1 MASEKNLK
9 LRVLAAAAGVLGVGA
24 MSMLVAPQAAAHD
37 VVVDSNPENGSVVDE
52 FPKTIELEFSGIPQ
66 DLFTTVALSNA
77 DSGEVLTSGTPQL
90 DGQHL
95 SYEVPS
101 DVQTGAG
108 NYILGFQIT
117 SSDGHATKGSIS
129 FEVTDSAETTTETT
143 ETTAETTT
151 ESAATTDTSE
161 TTEAETTETA
171 DETSGIPAPWNWV
184 LSIVAVLVVA
194 SAIVMM
200 IAKNRNQK

>member
-9 LRVLAAAAGVLGVGA
+9 LRTLVAAAGVLGVGA

-52 FPKTIELEFSGIPQ
+52 FPEAIELDFSGIPQ

-129 FEVTDSAETTTETT
+129 FEVTGS
-143 ETTAETTT
+143 AETTT

>member
-9 LRVLAAAAGVLGVGA
+9 LRTLAASAGVLGVGA

-52 FPKTIELEFSGIPQ
+52 FPETIELDFSGIPQ

-129 FEVTDSAETTTETT
+129 FEVTGS
-143 ETTAETTT
+143 AETTT

-171 DETSGIPAPWNWV
+171 DETSGIPVPWNWV

-194 SAIVMM
+194 SVIVMM

>member
-9 LRVLAAAAGVLGVGA
+9 LRTLVAAAGVLGVGA

-52 FPKTIELEFSGIPQ
+52 FPETIELDFSGIPQ

-129 FEVTDSAETTTETT
+129 FEVTGSAETTTE
-143 ETTAETTT
+143 
-151 ESAATTDTSE
+151 SVATTDTSE

>member
-1 MASEKNLK
+1 MRTL
-9 LRVLAAAAGVLGVGA
+9 VAAAGVLGVGA

-52 FPKTIELEFSGIPQ
+52 FPEAIELDFSGIPQ

-129 FEVTDSAETTTETT
+129 FEVTGS
-143 ETTAETTT
+143 AETTT

>member
-9 LRVLAAAAGVLGVGA
+9 LRTLAAAAGVLGVGA

-52 FPKTIELEFSGIPQ
+52 FPETIELEFSGIPQ

-129 FEVTDSAETTTETT
+129 FEVTGSAETTTETT

-151 ESAATTDTSE
+151 ESAATTGTSE

>member
-52 FPKTIELEFSGIPQ
+52 FPETIELEFSGIPQ

-129 FEVTDSAETTTETT
+129 FEVTGS
-143 ETTAETTT
+143 AETTT
-151 ESAATTDTSE
+151 ESAATTDTSETTEAE

>member
-1 MASEKNLK
+1 MNVASEKNLK
-9 LRVLAAAAGVLGVGA
+9 LRTLVAAAGVLGVGA

-52 FPKTIELEFSGIPQ
+52 FPETIELEFSGIPQ

-129 FEVTDSAETTTETT
+129 FEVTGSAEMTT
-143 ETTAETTT
+143 ETTT

-194 SAIVMM
+194 SVIVMM

>member
-9 LRVLAAAAGVLGVGA
+9 LRVLAAAAGVLGVGS

-52 FPKTIELEFSGIPQ
+52 FPETIELEFSGIPQ

-95 SYEVPS
+95 TYEVPS
-101 DVQTGAG
+101 DVQAGAG

-129 FEVTDSAETTTETT
+129 FEVTGSAETTTESVAT
-143 ETTAETTT
+143 
-151 ESAATTDTSE
+151 SAATTDTSE

>member
-1 MASEKNLK
+1 MNVASEKNLK
-9 LRVLAAAAGVLGVGA
+9 LRTLAASAGVLGVGA

-52 FPKTIELEFSGIPQ
+52 FPETIELDFSGIPQ

-129 FEVTDSAETTTETT
+129 FEVTGS
-143 ETTAETTT
+143 AETTT

-171 DETSGIPAPWNWV
+171 DETSGIPVPWNWV

-194 SAIVMM
+194 SVIVMM

>member
-9 LRVLAAAAGVLGVGA
+9 LRTLVAAAGVLGVGA

-52 FPKTIELEFSGIPQ
+52 FPETIELDFSGIPQ

-129 FEVTDSAETTTETT
+129 FEVTGS
-143 ETTAETTT
+143 AETTT

-171 DETSGIPAPWNWV
+171 DETSGIPVPWNWV

-194 SAIVMM
+194 SVIVMM

>member
-9 LRVLAAAAGVLGVGA
+9 LRTLVAAAGVLGVGA

-52 FPKTIELEFSGIPQ
+52 FPETIELEFSGIPQ

-129 FEVTDSAETTTETT
+129 FEVTGSAEMTT
-143 ETTAETTT
+143 ETTT

-194 SAIVMM
+194 SVIVMM

>member
-1 MASEKNLK
+1 MNVASEKNLK
-9 LRVLAAAAGVLGVGA
+9 LRTLVAAAGVLGVGA

-52 FPKTIELEFSGIPQ
+52 FPETIELEFSGIPQ

-129 FEVTDSAETTTETT
+129 FEVTGSAEMTT
-143 ETTAETTT
+143 ETTT

>member
-9 LRVLAAAAGVLGVGA
+9 LRTLAALAGVLGIGS

-52 FPKTIELEFSGIPQ
+52 FPETIELEFSGIPQ

-129 FEVTDSAETTTETT
+129 FEVTGS
-143 ETTAETTT
+143 AETTT
-151 ESAATTDTSE
+151 ESAAASTDTSE
-161 TTEAETTETA
+161 ISEAETTETA

>member
-9 LRVLAAAAGVLGVGA
+9 LRVLAAAAGVLGVGS

-52 FPKTIELEFSGIPQ
+52 FPETIELEFSGIPQ

-77 DSGEVLTSGTPQL
+77 DSREVLTSGTPQL

-95 SYEVPS
+95 TYEVPS
-101 DVQTGAG
+101 DVQAGAG

-129 FEVTDSAETTTETT
+129 FEVTGSAETTTESVAT
-143 ETTAETTT
+143 
-151 ESAATTDTSE
+151 SAATTDTSE

>member
-9 LRVLAAAAGVLGVGA
+9 LRTLVAAAGVLGVGA

-52 FPKTIELEFSGIPQ
+52 FPETFELEFSGIPQ

-129 FEVTDSAETTTETT
+129 FEVTGSAETTTETT
-143 ETTAETTT
+143 
-151 ESAATTDTSE
+151 ATTDTSE

>member
-9 LRVLAAAAGVLGVGA
+9 LRTLVAAAGVLGVGA

-52 FPKTIELEFSGIPQ
+52 FPETIELEFSGIPQ

-129 FEVTDSAETTTETT
+129 FEVTGSAEMTT
-143 ETTAETTT
+143 ETTT

>member
-1 MASEKNLK
+1 MNVASEKNLK
-9 LRVLAAAAGVLGVGA
+9 LRTLVAAAGVLGVGA

-52 FPKTIELEFSGIPQ
+52 FPEAIELDFSGIPQ

-129 FEVTDSAETTTETT
+129 FEVTGS
-143 ETTAETTT
+143 AETTT

>member
-1 MASEKNLK
+1 MNVASEKNLK
-9 LRVLAAAAGVLGVGA
+9 LRTLVAAAGVLGVGA

-52 FPKTIELEFSGIPQ
+52 FPETIELDFSGIPQ

-129 FEVTDSAETTTETT
+129 FEVTGS
-143 ETTAETTT
+143 AETTT

>member
-9 LRVLAAAAGVLGVGA
+9 LRTLVAAAGVLGVGA

-52 FPKTIELEFSGIPQ
+52 FPETIELDFSGIPQ

-129 FEVTDSAETTTETT
+129 FEVTGS
-143 ETTAETTT
+143 AETTT

>member
-9 LRVLAAAAGVLGVGA
+9 LRTLVAAAGVLGVGA

-52 FPKTIELEFSGIPQ
+52 FPETIELEFSGIPQ

-101 DVQTGAG
+101 DVQKGAG

-129 FEVTDSAETTTETT
+129 FEVTGSAEMTT
-143 ETTAETTT
+143 ETTT